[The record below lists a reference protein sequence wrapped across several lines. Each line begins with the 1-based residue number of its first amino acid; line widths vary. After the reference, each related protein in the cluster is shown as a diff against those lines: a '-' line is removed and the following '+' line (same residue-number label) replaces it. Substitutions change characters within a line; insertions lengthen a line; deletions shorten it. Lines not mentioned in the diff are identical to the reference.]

1 MTDSAKPQLL
11 QGRTAFVTGAAR
23 GIGFAVAQAYHEQ
36 GASVV
41 LADVLE
47 ADLERAAGALG
58 GGERVMVAALDVT
71 DEAATDAAA
80 SRAIARFGRIDI
92 VVPNAGI
99 LVLKHAVDTSLAE
112 WRRVIDVNLTGA
124 FITARAFARLMIA
137 QADGG
142 RIIFTSSLFG
152 LRGGVENSAYSA
164 SKFGM
169 VGLMQSMA
177 AELAP
182 HNIQVNC
189 VCPGQMDTDMIR
201 QLFADRGKLKG
212 ISGDE
217 VRAQLESRIPLRHLG
232 TMDELSGTYVW
243 LASDLSRY
251 VTGQSITVDG
261 GWQVG

>member
-1 MTDSAKPQLL
+1 MTDAVAKGLL
-11 QGRTAFVTGAAR
+11 AGRTAFVTGGAR
-23 GIGFAVAQAYHEQ
+23 GIGLAVARAFLDQ
-36 GASVV
+36 GASVM
-41 LADVLE
+41 LADVR
-47 ADLERAAGALG
+47 ADDLDRAREALG
-58 GGERVMVAALDVT
+58 SDRVGAIVLDVR

-80 SRAIARFGRIDI
+80 AETISRFGRIDI
-92 VVPNAGI
+92 IVPNAGV
-99 LVLKHAVDTSLAE
+99 LVLKHAVDTTLDE

-124 FITARAFARLMIA
+124 FLTAKVLARPLIA
-137 QADGG
+137 RGGGG

-169 VGLMQSMA
+169 VGLMQCMA

-217 VRAQLESRIPLRHLG
+217 VRSQLESRIPLKHLG

-251 VTGQSITVDG
+251 VTGQSIVVDG
-261 GWQVG
+261 GWQIG